1 MRKAKMKKIKITL
14 IEKISNLKPRLIKM
28 PNPVVCKADGPI
40 YAFEDCPVAPLEM
53 NGLAVRKAID
63 DAALEGVAV
72 VPVEGT
78 PT

>member
-1 MRKAKMKKIKITL
+1 
-14 IEKISNLKPRLIKM
+14 M